1 MTLDADIAA
10 YLRKSP
16 RAKAREISAAIG
28 VERSQVN
35 SLLYRSVNVLYR
47 VDAEYCWSLID
58 ASESDAA
65 PEPDPVN
72 SVAAADI
79 VDDAAMLRARRTLAR
94 LKRGVPPTE
103 AIESLAIGM
112 ERLQQQLAR
121 LLGDRASSRWFAVT
135 GEYGEGK
142 SFFRA
147 FASHKALSTGFAVAS
162 LDVNK
167 DEGALHQPQRHL
179 SVVLQSLRSP
189 LPSFEGHQG
198 FNSLFRHWFAHTAPQ
213 QIQATFERMR
223 LVDPWLPVSR
233 DETYF
238 SYLTQGSPTS
248 MATDGRLVQLLR
260 YLSAEDL
267 VIKGNYARFTAA
279 YRLQLV
285 LRWLE
290 QTSHRGLFLFI
301 DELDNVVRQIH
312 AKAHPACFRTLGWY
326 CANNAT
332 PGLRV
337 AFATTPEVMAM
348 LDAGDRDN
356 FGDAILGQKTV
367 LMEEYDIYEQWNRQA
382 AECARHGWERCVTL
396 SPAQRVELFQK
407 IVEIHRRAWGTGV
420 PADINDVQR
429 MALSGAFT
437 TTRRWVRACIQLLD
451 LRHQYNGVH

>member
-1 MTLDADIAA
+1 MKLDADITA

-16 RAKAREISAAIG
+16 YAKAREISAALG

-35 SLLYRSVNVLYR
+35 SLLYRSINVRYR
-47 VDAEYCWSLID
+47 VDGEYRWSLVD
-58 ASESDAA
+58 A
-65 PEPDPVN
+65 PEIEATPASAPID

-94 LKRGVPPTE
+94 LKRGVPPAD

-121 LLGDRASSRWFAVT
+121 LLADRASPRWLAVT

-147 FASHKALSTGFAVAS
+147 FASHKALSTGFAVVS

-179 SVVLQSLRSP
+179 SVLLQSMLSP

-223 LVDPWLPVSR
+223 LVEPWLPVSR
-233 DETYF
+233 DVTYF
-238 SYLTQGSPTS
+238 SYLTHGSPAS
-248 MATDGRLVQLLR
+248 IATDGRLVQLLR

-279 YRLQLV
+279 YRLQLM
-285 LRWLE
+285 LEWLGH
-290 QTSHRGLFLFI
+290 TSHRGLFLFI

-312 AKAHPACFRTLGWY
+312 GKAHPACFRTLGWY
-326 CANNAT
+326 CANNVT

-348 LDAGDRDN
+348 LDAGDRDD

-367 LMEEYDIYEQWNRQA
+367 LMEEHEIYEQWNRQA
-382 AECARHGWERCVTL
+382 ATYARQGWERCVTL
-396 SPAQRVELFQK
+396 DPVQRVELFQK
-407 IVEIHRRAWGTGV
+407 ILEIHRRAWGAAVSTDFDEV
-420 PADINDVQR
+420 RR
-429 MALSGAFT
+429 MAFSGAFT

-451 LRHQYNGVH
+451 LSHQHISVH